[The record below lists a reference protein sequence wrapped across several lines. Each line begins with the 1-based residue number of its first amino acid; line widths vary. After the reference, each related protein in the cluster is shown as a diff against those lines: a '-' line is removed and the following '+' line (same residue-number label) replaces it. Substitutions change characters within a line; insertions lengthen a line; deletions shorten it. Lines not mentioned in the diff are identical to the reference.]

1 MSSEPFDPGQA
12 SLFISHGAPS
22 LLLDDGPT
30 AHFLKNLGMRMARP
44 QVIFCMSAHWET
56 SDVTFDSSVAPQ
68 TIHDFSGFPEAMYR
82 MRYPAPG
89 SPEWAARAAALCTAA
104 GIRATLAERG
114 LDHGA
119 WVPLMALFPE
129 ADVAVVQVSLP
140 YARGARGAYAAG
152 RALGPLMREGALL
165 LASGGLTHNLR
176 EISWDGGG
184 PEEWATTFHAW
195 ALSALRENRLEDLL
209 EAPARAPQ
217 FQRAHPRA
225 EHWLP
230 LFFALGAAGTP
241 WRSELLNTGF
251 DFGSLAMDAF
261 AFYPAG
267 SSEVSA

>member
-1 MSSEPFDPGQA
+1 MSQTFDPRQA

-30 AHFLKNLGMRMARP
+30 AQFLKDLGARMRRP
-44 QVIFCMSAHWET
+44 EVIFCMSAHWET
-56 SDVTFDSSVAPQ
+56 AEATFDASPAPE
-68 TIHDFSGFPEAMYR
+68 TIHDFSGFPEAMYS

-89 SPEWAARAAALCTAA
+89 APEWAQKAAALCEAA
-104 GIRATLAERG
+104 GIPARTAVRG

-129 ADVAVVQVSLP
+129 ADVPVVQVSLP
-140 YARGARGAYAAG
+140 YPKGARGVYAVG
-152 RALGPLMREGALL
+152 RALGPLLRDGAFL
-165 LASGGLTHNLR
+165 LASGGFTHNLR
-176 EISWDGGG
+176 EISWGGG
-184 PEEWATTFHAW
+184 APEEWATTFHAW

-209 EAPARAPQ
+209 DAPARAPQ

-230 LFFALGAAGTP
+230 LFFALGAAGSP
-241 WRSELLNTGF
+241 WRSELINTGF

-261 AFYPAG
+261 AFYPEGGRA
-267 SSEVSA
+267 